1 MTVAAGACAYPPM
14 ADGRA
19 GFVRLSLRLLAGFPL
34 FALALL
40 FLPPNRWVETALAL
54 LLLSAPWVFAV
65 LAWRFAGHYARAAA
79 WAWYALSVLLALLG
93 LALIAGAVYL
103 MLLGSAFGKAKAC

>member
-1 MTVAAGACAYPPM
+1 M

-19 GFVRLSLRLLAGFPL
+19 AFVRLSLRLLAGFPL

-54 LLLSAPWVFAV
+54 LMASAPWVFAV
-65 LAWRFAGHYARAAA
+65 LAWRFARPYARAAA

-103 MLLGSAFGKAKAC
+103 MLLGSAFGKA